1 MYFTNEQLT
10 IIVKLLKESISSEN
24 KTLEEIESFKTL
36 LEKFETAQKI
46 CGVIFGNVPR
56 MLNS

>member
-10 IIVKLLKESISSEN
+10 IIVKLLKDSISSEN

-36 LEKFETAQKI
+36 LEKFETAQNVWKMI
-46 CGVIFGNVPR
+46 SGNVPR
-56 MLNS
+56 MMNS